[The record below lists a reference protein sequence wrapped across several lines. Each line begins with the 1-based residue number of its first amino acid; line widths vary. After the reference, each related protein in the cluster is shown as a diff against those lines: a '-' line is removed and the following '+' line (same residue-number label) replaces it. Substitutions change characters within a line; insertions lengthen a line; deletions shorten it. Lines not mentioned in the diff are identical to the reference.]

1 MSSAKPPLRLVLGG
15 DAVGRIRQRLGD
27 LQDEL
32 SEWEELG
39 RATSID
45 E

>member
-1 MSSAKPPLRLVLGG
+1 MASAKPPLRLVLGG
-15 DAVGRIRQRLGD
+15 DAVDRIRQRPGD

-32 SEWEELG
+32 AEWEAFG

>member
-1 MSSAKPPLRLVLGG
+1 MASAKPPLRLVLGG
-15 DAVGRIRQRLGD
+15 DAVDRIRQRLGD

-32 SEWEELG
+32 AEWEAFG

>member
-15 DAVGRIRQRLGD
+15 DAIDRIRQRLGH

-32 SEWEELG
+32 TEWEELG
-39 RATSID
+39 RDTALG

>member
-1 MSSAKPPLRLVLGG
+1 MASARPPLRLVLGG
-15 DAVGRIRQRLGD
+15 DAIDRIRERLGD

-32 SEWEELG
+32 AEWEEFG